1 MARLTEVDP
10 LSIYPSPM
18 TIDFTCQKCENSF
31 ELDADELIEGQAKL
45 ACPHCNAKAT
55 SGMVDD
61 FVSAFSEM
69 RRQVA
74 NLSKKFGVSLAIESE
89 DVENEVEE
97 GEEDEEEVEGESD
110 EDELDFDEDDE
121 DIDDEDEY
129 EDEDVD
135 DR

>member
-1 MARLTEVDP
+1 
-10 LSIYPSPM
+10 M

-31 ELDADELIEGQAKL
+31 ELDSDELIEGKAKL

-61 FVSAFSEM
+61 FVSAYSEM

-74 NLSKKFGVSLAIESE
+74 NMSKKFGVSLAIESE
-89 DVENEVEE
+89 DVEDEIEE
-97 GEEDEEEVEGESD
+97 GEEEEGEEESD
-110 EDELDFDEDDE
+110 DDELDFDEDDE
-121 DIDDEDEY
+121 DVDDEDEY
-129 EDEDVD
+129 EDEDAD